1 MSQDDQSPSVL
12 PLAEETLNVSVRN
25 AVTGRVRVSTSTETF
40 EEVVRQELRGMS
52 AEVERVPIDRT
63 LDPGETPP
71 VPRTEGDVTIIPVL
85 EEIVVVEKRLVLK
98 EELHITRSATVEE
111 IEVPVELR
119 RQRAI
124 IERLAVAAED
134 PSNSGDE
141 NG

>member
-12 PLAEETLNVSVRN
+12 PLAEEKLNVSVRN

-71 VPRTEGDVTIIPVL
+71 VPRTEGDV